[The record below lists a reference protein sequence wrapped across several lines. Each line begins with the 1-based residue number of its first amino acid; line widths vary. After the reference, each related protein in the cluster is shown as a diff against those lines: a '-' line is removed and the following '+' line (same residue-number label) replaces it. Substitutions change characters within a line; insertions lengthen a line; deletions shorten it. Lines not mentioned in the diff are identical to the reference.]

1 MGLFALDI
9 VLWLLGIRG
18 HIPRFDDVRPVP
30 AAPVT
35 GPGNVMRAL
44 AAQTARSTRI
54 PFRRKL
60 PAPSSTRLAA

>member
-44 AAQTARSTRI
+44 AAIAAVLAVLSLTLWATVWI
-54 PFRRKL
+54 
-60 PAPSSTRLAA
+60 AIRLF